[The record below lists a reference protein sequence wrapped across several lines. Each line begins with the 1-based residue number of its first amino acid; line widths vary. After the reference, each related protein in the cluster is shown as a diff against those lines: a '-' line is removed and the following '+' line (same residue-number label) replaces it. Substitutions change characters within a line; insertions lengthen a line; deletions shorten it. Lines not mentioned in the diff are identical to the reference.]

1 METYGMWDQSAPK
14 TREDYNVTP
23 EMLAP
28 YIGLSKKGCELNF
41 NKEFIFDMEKY
52 IRDHSGFFDEK

>member
-1 METYGMWDQSAPK
+1 MVSGIIVQPK

-28 YIGLSKKGCELNF
+28 YIGLSRRGYKLDFKIKDL
-41 NKEFIFDMEKY
+41 FDMETY
-52 IRDHSGFFDEK
+52 IIDHQTSLIIE